1 VDENNIAVFMMIR
14 FVVAFLVDQ
23 IFAVNILA
31 QWLLYVEFTL
41 HGSRDILR
49 RRYGIAMIPLAVAVV
64 LMILSIPIAFMS
76 NAPFNRALVY
86 AALVLISN
94 LVLIFYIIAAYAVL
108 FYERKRNRIPEYIR
122 LTPTILCVLA
132 GFVTRFLPAFFDHPV
147 LPLFF
152 ALGLIFADYYLYRRL
167 DSIDPKT
174 GFFNRRYLPALIKF
188 SRKNKLTGATVFR
201 FKVQRGSDVLSSIL
215 KIWAPDQ
222 CKTVAMGDGEFLM
235 ISGPVK
241 DSLSE
246 RFIELLTEQ
255 VKNRG
260 IPMEAAYETDYDSAM
275 DAIISRYV

>member
-1 VDENNIAVFMMIR
+1 M
-14 FVVAFLVDQ
+14 LWGSSSQ
-23 IFAVNILA
+23 I
-31 QWLLYVEFTL
+31 
-41 HGSRDILR
+41 
-49 RRYGIAMIPLAVAVV
+49 
-64 LMILSIPIAFMS
+64 
-76 NAPFNRALVY
+76 
-86 AALVLISN
+86 
-94 LVLIFYIIAAYAVL
+94 
-108 FYERKRNRIPEYIR
+108 
-122 LTPTILCVLA
+122 TICTA
-132 GFVTRFLPAFFDHPV
+132 
-147 LPLFF
+147 
-152 ALGLIFADYYLYRRL
+152 
-167 DSIDPKT
+167 
-174 GFFNRRYLPALIKF
+174 
-188 SRKNKLTGATVFR
+188 ATVSR